1 MKRAFLLAAV
11 AVIAL
16 TGCSV
21 GWRKS
26 LPRPPER
33 SLDETVE
40 ARRKADAKTKECVL
54 RQSVRRQQI
63 ERDRDVRSFRKE
75 KC

>member
-1 MKRAFLLAAV
+1 MKRAFLLAVV
-11 AVIAL
+11 AVVAL
-16 TGCSV
+16 TGCSA

-33 SLDETVE
+33 SFDEKVE
-40 ARRKADAKTKECVL
+40 SRRKADAKTKECVL
-54 RQSVRRQQI
+54 RQSIRRQQI
-63 ERDRDVRSFRKE
+63 ERDRDVRPFRKE

>member
-1 MKRAFLLAAV
+1 MKRAFLLAVV
-11 AVIAL
+11 AVVAL
-16 TGCSV
+16 TGCSA

-26 LPRPPER
+26 LPRPSER
-33 SLDETVE
+33 LLDEKVE

-54 RQSVRRQQI
+54 RQSIRRQQI
-63 ERDRDVRSFRKE
+63 ERDRDVRPFRKE

>member
-1 MKRAFLLAAV
+1 MKRVFLLTVV
-11 AVIAL
+11 AVVAL

-33 SLDETVE
+33 SLDEKVE
-40 ARRKADAKTKECVL
+40 ARRKEDAKTKECVL

-63 ERDRDVRSFRKE
+63 ERDRDVRPFRKE